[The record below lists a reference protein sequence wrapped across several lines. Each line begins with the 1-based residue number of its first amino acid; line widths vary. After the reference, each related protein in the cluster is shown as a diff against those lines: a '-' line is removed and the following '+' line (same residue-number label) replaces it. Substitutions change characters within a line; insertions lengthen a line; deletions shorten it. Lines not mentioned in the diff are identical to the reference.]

1 MPLNNDDE
9 QDDGDDDD
17 NTEDDDDDID
27 DDLRKV
33 KFWDCPLLI
42 TQDSPATPHL
52 INFPSIT
59 NFPISSPTI
68 RKQITIRGALFI
80 SMLHNYI

>member
-9 QDDGDDDD
+9 HDDGDDDD

-52 INFPSIT
+52 INRS
-59 NFPISSPTI
+59 PIFQLVQQEFA
-68 RKQITIRGALFI
+68 KK
-80 SMLHNYI
+80 